1 MRGGIY
7 RACLEIVS
15 RAAESGVCGEAE
27 AWRMTPAELSR
38 RMQAH
43 ERALTRRMKDMDML
57 AWLIGQYCA
66 VAINAPGRYPA
77 QPDRVTERAEGDE
90 EMRRLL
96 RDMSRRA
103 EERRKAE

>member
-15 RAAESGVCGEAE
+15 RAAESGVCSEAE

-38 RMQAH
+38 RMHAH
-43 ERALTRRMKDMDML
+43 EHALKRRMKEMDML

-66 VAINAPGRYPA
+66 VAINAPGRYPT
-77 QPDRVTERAEGDE
+77 QPDRVTERAESDE
-90 EMRRLL
+90 EMRRLM
-96 RDMSRRA
+96 RDISRRD
-103 EERRKAE
+103 EGRRKAE

>member
-1 MRGGIY
+1 MRGEIY

-15 RAAESGVCGEAE
+15 RAAESGVCGEAD

-38 RMQAH
+38 RMRAH
-43 ERALTRRMKDMDML
+43 ECALKRRMKDMDML

-90 EMRRLL
+90 GMRRLM
-96 RDMSRRA
+96 REISRQGEGRREA
-103 EERRKAE
+103 E

>member
-27 AWRMTPAELSR
+27 AWRMTPAELLR
-38 RMQAH
+38 RMRAH
-43 ERALTRRMKDMDML
+43 EHALKRRMKDMDML

-77 QPDRVTERAEGDE
+77 QPDRVTDMAEGDE
-90 EMRRLL
+90 EMRRLM
-96 RDMSRRA
+96 RDISRRG
-103 EERRKAE
+103 EGGRSSE